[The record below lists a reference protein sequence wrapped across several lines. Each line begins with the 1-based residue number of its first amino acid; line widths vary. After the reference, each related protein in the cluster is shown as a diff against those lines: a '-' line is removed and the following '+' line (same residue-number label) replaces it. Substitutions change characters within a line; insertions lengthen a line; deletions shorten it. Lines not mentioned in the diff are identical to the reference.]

1 VRPVNSIFFRA
12 HRPAKHDLTKK
23 GFQDIRKEQNLF
35 DVGNMAEWLTLL
47 IIFLTFT
54 TGNFYDGLCQNRG
67 DRPL

>member
-1 VRPVNSIFFRA
+1 VRPVDRIFFGGYRL
-12 HRPAKHDLTKK
+12 AKYDLTKK

-54 TGNFYDGLCQNRG
+54 AGNFYDGLCQNRG